1 MELIRFPI
9 AYWGSISYFQEL
21 CRLKSICIEVCETYP
36 KQTLRNRTSIL
47 TANGELDLS
56 IPIIKP
62 NGSKSSTKEILVDD
76 SQNWRKIHWRA
87 LVAAYASSPF
97 FDHYALDIEQLLF
110 QNEKN
115 LVRFNLSL
123 LRFIIDHL
131 ALPVD
136 IQISNEFEK
145 TANLTYLKYF
155 DKKNIEVN
163 YNYQQVFQPTSHFVA
178 DLSILD
184 ALFNLGPMTRK
195 ILM

>member
-21 CRLKSICIEVCETYP
+21 CRLRSVCIEICETYP
-36 KQTLRNRTSIL
+36 KQTTRNRMSIL

-62 NGSKSSTKEILVDD
+62 NGSKSSTKEIMVDD

-97 FDHYALDIEQLLF
+97 FDHYTQDIEQLLF
-110 QNEKN
+110 QNEQN
-115 LVRFNLSL
+115 LVQFNLNL
-123 LRFIIDHL
+123 LGFVIDHL
-131 ALPVD
+131 ELPVD
-136 IQISNEFEK
+136 IQISSAFDK
-145 TANLTYLKYF
+145 MANLTYLKNF
-155 DKKNIEVN
+155 DKKNTEVN
-163 YNYQQVFQPTSHFVA
+163 YTYQQVFQPTSHFVPN
-178 DLSILD
+178 LSILD

-195 ILM
+195 ILV